1 MIGKIIISI
10 IFIPINAIILWVASS
25 LGGDR
30 ESYKKALIATSLI
43 FVISLF
49 SFISFQ
55 GFHASILSNYLSG
68 GIIEVITFLILWW
81 LYRYDFWSIIFMWGI
96 WFILQ
101 FPFNILQNKIL
112 TLPWDSIMQAF

>member
-10 IFIPINAIILWVASS
+10 MFIPINAIILWVASS

-49 SFISFQ
+49 RFISFQ
-55 GFHASILSNYLSG
+55 GFYASILSNYLSG

-81 LYRYDFWSIIFMWGI
+81 LYKYDFWSILFMWSI